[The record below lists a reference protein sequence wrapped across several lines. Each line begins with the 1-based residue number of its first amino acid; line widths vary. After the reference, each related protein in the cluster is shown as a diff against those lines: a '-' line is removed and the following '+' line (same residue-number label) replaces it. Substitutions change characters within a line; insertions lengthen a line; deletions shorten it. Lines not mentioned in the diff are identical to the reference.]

1 MIIYCYKGGYKS
13 QKSLLFEK
21 AWHEYSLGKN
31 LPSTIR
37 DEKGKPRFEDEACH
51 FSISHSRDYWACVF
65 SAHQVGLDIQYRK
78 TSGNEILI
86 ARRFFSPEEAAL
98 VENEGT
104 NVFYKLW
111 TKREA
116 LGKYLGTG
124 FFIPQEI
131 KAYPIIKEF
140 TIGDGYQGAI
150 AIEKEE
156 EIWIKK
162 IS

>member
-1 MIIYCYKGGYKS
+1 MIIYCYKGCYKS
-13 QKSLLFEK
+13 QKAVLFEK
-21 AWHEYSLGKN
+21 AWDDYSLGRK
-31 LPSTIR
+31 LPPIIR
-37 DEKGKPRFEDEACH
+37 EEKAKPRFEDDACH

-65 SAHQVGLDIQYRK
+65 SQNQVGLDIQYRK
-78 TSGNEILI
+78 TSGRELLI
-86 ARRFFSPEEAAL
+86 ARRFFSSQEAAQ
-98 VENEGT
+98 VENEGAH
-104 NVFYKLW
+104 VFYKLW

-140 TIGDGYQGAI
+140 TIGDEYQGAI

-156 EIWIKK
+156 EIWIKT